1 MNKRLKMFILGDC
14 VNTPQIRASNLHG
27 IDSNIIL
34 LDLAN
39 FLTAHL
45 QLYLLAAAALEDLT
59 ELFPIN

>member
-1 MNKRLKMFILGDC
+1 MVDC
-14 VNTPQIRASNLHG
+14 VNTPQIRTSNLHG

-45 QLYLLAAAALEDLT
+45 PLHLLAAAALEDLT